1 MSNNV
6 THIADRNEDSDE
18 INLREL
24 FATLLAG
31 KWLILFMITIA
42 AAIGY
47 AHLWRTAPVYKA
59 DVLLQVEKKG
69 GVAIP
74 GMELLGLESSDLGTA
89 TEIQIIQ
96 SRKILGQVVDE
107 LKLAIIV
114 QPNYFPF
121 IGESYVRNNFSSSQ
135 HLPAIISW
143 LPIDFTPYTWGNEA
157 LDITHFTVSPEY
169 ENQAL
174 TLLVGEHSNYQVF
187 NSMGTLLLKGIVS
200 KTVSNQEDNINL
212 HISKIN
218 AKKGKS
224 FTLTHKSKLS
234 AIQDLRNQL
243 KIAEVGKQSGILR
256 LTMQGK
262 NKQDITK
269 KLNKISSIY
278 LQLNVSRSAKEASKS
293 LEFLQG
299 QVKALKA
306 ETDKADNDLQ
316 QFRTKNQTIDLTLET
331 GQIMKRVAKIEEALQ
346 VLLLKQ
352 AELERKYTHKHPR
365 LLALATQKA
374 NLQQQKNRALSQ
386 SSKLPKKQQVLLRL
400 EQQLK
405 IKSEIYIDVLN
416 KIQGFKMAEAGTVGN
431 VYILDSAVTHDT
443 QISPKPAMILAIAA
457 MLGALLGIA
466 ITFIKQALK
475 TTIEDAESLEIATN
489 LPVYITVPRA
499 KKMKKTKVR
508 QQELLRITEP
518 HDPAIESLRSLR
530 TSLRFAMIESDN
542 NIVMISGTS
551 PAAGKSFISSNL
563 SAVIADSGQRVLL
576 IDADIRKGYLA
587 DIFKR
592 TLSPGLSEYIANNV
606 PLNDVIQTTEIE
618 GLDLITCG
626 QSVPNPSELL
636 MHNNFERL
644 LQQVSAQY
652 DLVLLDTPPIHAVTD
667 PVIIGKHAGVIFLV
681 IKYQFNTLTEVQD
694 ALKVLSNSGIPAKGF
709 ILNNVEP
716 RAQKYAYGEYSYD
729 SYYAAGK
736 R

>member
-1 MSNNV
+1 VSNNV
-6 THIADRNEDSDE
+6 THIADRSEDSDE

-24 FATLLAG
+24 FTTLLAG
-31 KWLILFMITIA
+31 KWLILFMIVSA
-42 AAIGY
+42 SAIGY
-47 AHLWRTAPVYKA
+47 AHLWRTAPEYKA

-107 LKLAIIV
+107 LKLTTVIK
-114 QPNYFPF
+114 PNYLPF
-121 IGESYVRNNFSSSQ
+121 IGESYARNNAEGSQ
-135 HLPAIISW
+135 HPPAIIDW
-143 LPIDFTPYTWGNEA
+143 LPINLTPYAWGNEV
-157 LDITHFTVSPEY
+157 LDVSHFTVNAEY

-174 TLLVGEHSNYQVF
+174 TLVVGDHSTYQVF
-187 NSMGTLLLKGIVS
+187 DSRRMLLLEGTVG
-200 KTVSNQEDNINL
+200 KTANNQENNI
-212 HISKIN
+212 IIRVSKIN
-218 AKKGKS
+218 AQKGKT
-224 FTLTHKSKLS
+224 FTLIKKSRLS
-234 AIQDLRNQL
+234 AIQNLRNQL

-262 NKQDITK
+262 NKQDIAK
-269 KLNKISSIY
+269 KLNKMSNIY
-278 LQLNVSRSAKEASKS
+278 LKLNVTRSAKEASKS

-306 ETDKADNDLQ
+306 ETDKADNNLQ
-316 QFRTKNQTIDLTLET
+316 KFRTKNKTIDLTLET
-331 GQIMKRVAKIEEALQ
+331 GEIMKRVAKIDEALQ
-346 VLLLKQ
+346 GLLLKQ
-352 AELERKYTHKHPR
+352 AELERKFTHKHPS
-365 LLALATQKA
+365 LQALATQKA
-374 NLQQQKNRALSQ
+374 NLQQQKNIALNQ
-386 SSKLPKKQQVLLRL
+386 SAKLPKKQQVLLRL

-431 VYILDSAVTHDT
+431 VYILDSAVTHDK

-466 ITFIKQALK
+466 ITFIKTALK
-475 TTIEDAESLEIATN
+475 TTIEDADSLEAATN

-499 KKMKKTKVR
+499 KIKKSRKN
-508 QQELLRITEP
+508 QHELLRITEP

-563 SAVIADSGQRVLL
+563 AAVIADSGQRVLL

-587 DIFKR
+587 DVFKR
-592 TLSPGLSEYIANNV
+592 TLSPGLSDYIANNV
-606 PLNDVIQTTEIE
+606 PLSDVIQTTEIE
-618 GLDLITCG
+618 GLDLMTCG

-636 MHNNFERL
+636 MHNNFALL
-644 LQQVSAQY
+644 LQEVSEQY
-652 DLVLLDTPPIHAVTD
+652 DLIVLDTPPIHAVTD
-667 PVIIGKHAGVIFLV
+667 PVIIGKHAGVVFLV

-694 ALKVLSNSGIPAKGF
+694 AIKSLSNSGIDTKGF